1 MIRTQSAT
9 ALATLFGALLCLR
22 VDAAALSFTGTLDA
36 DDAVQ
41 TFTFTLPAPGS
52 VTIQTWSYA
61 GGSNAAGTLIPQG
74 GFDPGIALFDALG
87 TLLVQQDDAA
97 PGDVPADPLTNEQFD
112 IYLVTALAAGTY
124 SVAITQFDN
133 VAIGPGFAN
142 GFSQA
147 GAGSFTAA
155 FACSNQQ
162 FCDVDAVNRTGFW
175 ATDVT
180 GTTVVPLP
188 GTIWL
193 LSGALGMFSAA
204 AARRRRLKSRTL
216 CRNIAGVGLLAL
228 GLPLAATA
236 QVTCYGKTATIV
248 GTEGNNVLN
257 GTKYPDVI
265 AGLGGNDTINGASGN
280 DLICGG
286 PGNDTISGGNGS
298 DRIDGGS
305 GNDTIAGD
313 FGADRLFGGLGT
325 DAMNG
330 GIGIDLCDGGI
341 GQDGADACEFPSNVN
356 LSVKKVALPVWSG
369 SFTPASG
376 PRTGEAITTLEGE
389 LIVPAG
395 TTKKIALL
403 ATHGAMG
410 SYRGGLVGWIGWWLE
425 RYHVTAL
432 SLNRRDS
439 IDHGPNE
446 GGGNTLYPE
455 AVCDLKSGVEYLVNT
470 LGYEGVVILGHSKGS
485 VFSPVYPSWF
495 RNCGPDVA
503 NSPFNN
509 DPRVKAV
516 STYGTVADGREGAQ
530 YAPLAGGVYA
540 PGVATAQAE
549 VAAGRGNQLYT
560 FPAGVTTSLGILRAT
575 IRVTP
580 DSFLSYYGPDT
591 LAVPEREA
599 QKLDIPYLLIHAEGD
614 RVTPQIWSDRLHLT
628 LTTAGK
634 DITYLTPPYGSLYPN
649 GSFGQEGFP
658 AHSADAE
665 QARDDLTRDIYNWMV
680 GKVPAAGQD
689 ATAINLAA
697 IQALPDLVITPP
709 APDPEKPQQ

>member
-1 MIRTQSAT
+1 MIRIRFGT
-9 ALATLFGALLCLR
+9 ALVTLLGALLCLR

-41 TFTFTLPAPGS
+41 TFMFTLSAPGS

-61 GGSNAAGTLIPQG
+61 GGSNAAGTLVPQG
-74 GFDPGIALFDALG
+74 GFDPGIALFDDLG
-87 TLLVQQDDAA
+87 TLLLQQDDAA

-112 IYLVTALAAGTY
+112 VYLVTALAAGTY
-124 SVAITQFDN
+124 RVAITQFDN

-142 GFSQA
+142 GFSKA
-147 GAGSFTAA
+147 GAGNFTAA
-155 FACSNQQ
+155 FACTNLQ

-204 AARRRRLKSRTL
+204 ARRRRLQSRKL
-216 CRNIAGVGLLAL
+216 CRNIVGVGVLVL
-228 GLPLAATA
+228 GLPLVATA

-248 GTEGNNVLN
+248 GTDGNNIIN

-286 PGNDTISGGNGS
+286 PGNDTITGGNGS

-305 GNDTIAGD
+305 GNDTISGD

-341 GQDGADACEFPSNVN
+341 GQDGAGDCEFPSNVN
-356 LSVKKVALPVWSG
+356 LTVKKVALPVWSG

-376 PRTGEAITTLEGE
+376 PRVGQAITTLEGE

-395 TTKKIALL
+395 ATKKIALM

-410 SYRGGLVGWIGWWLE
+410 SYRGGLVGWIVWWLE

-455 AVCDLKSGVEYLVNT
+455 ALCDLKSGVDYLVNT
-470 LGYEGVVILGHSKGS
+470 LGYEGVVILGHS
-485 VFSPVYPSWF
+485 
-495 RNCGPDVA
+495 
-503 NSPFNN
+503 
-509 DPRVKAV
+509 
-516 STYGTVADGREGAQ
+516 
-530 YAPLAGGVYA
+530 
-540 PGVATAQAE
+540 
-549 VAAGRGNQLYT
+549 
-560 FPAGVTTSLGILRAT
+560 
-575 IRVTP
+575 
-580 DSFLSYYGPDT
+580 
-591 LAVPEREA
+591 
-599 QKLDIPYLLIHAEGD
+599 
-614 RVTPQIWSDRLHLT
+614 
-628 LTTAGK
+628 
-634 DITYLTPPYGSLYPN
+634 
-649 GSFGQEGFP
+649 
-658 AHSADAE
+658 
-665 QARDDLTRDIYNWMV
+665 
-680 GKVPAAGQD
+680 
-689 ATAINLAA
+689 
-697 IQALPDLVITPP
+697 
-709 APDPEKPQQ
+709 